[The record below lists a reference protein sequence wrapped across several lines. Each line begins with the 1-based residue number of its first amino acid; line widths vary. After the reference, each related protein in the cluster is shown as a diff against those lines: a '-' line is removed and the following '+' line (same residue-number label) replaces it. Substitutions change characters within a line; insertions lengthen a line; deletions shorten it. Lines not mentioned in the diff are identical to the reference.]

1 MLFDAY
7 ISLVRKF
14 PAGCASLY
22 GEELPGSS
30 GLWLAVDDRSCPSL
44 LFSSLP
50 TDARNDIDLRF
61 IGVQFSRDCDITID
75 NGESRSGT
83 FTIVRLEENDPDLVR
98 AFLRLLEETFCD
110 DSNAPYTN
118 RDIGERILELA
129 NLFSQLEQSQKD
141 VVGLWGE
148 LLVISESD
156 APEAAAQC
164 WCLDAKAKYDFVCDD
179 FALEV
184 KTTLRPSR
192 VHRFSLDQLRPH
204 GELEIYI
211 VSIQAVQAHGGVTV
225 SELMDRIL
233 ATITDAE
240 FRRSFF
246 SLCLIKGGED
256 IYKSAIKLQLLS
268 GGGGVAYFS
277 ASDIPVPFVDAGWP
291 ISRVKFDVCL
301 DQLRQQEGASR
312 IRLTN
317 IKPRASSA

>member
-1 MLFDAY
+1 MLFEAY
-7 ISLVRKF
+7 ISLVHKF
-14 PAGCASLY
+14 PVGCASLY
-22 GEELPGSS
+22 GEELPGSV
-30 GLWLAVDDRSCPSL
+30 GLWLAIDDQFCPSL
-44 LFSSLP
+44 LFSSLQS
-50 TDARNDIDLRF
+50 DARNDIDLRF

-75 NGESRSGT
+75 SGESKRGT
-83 FTIVRLEENDPDLVR
+83 YTIVRLEENDPDLVR

-110 DSNAPYTN
+110 YDNATYTN

-148 LLVISESD
+148 LFFISEAD
-156 APEAAAQC
+156 APESAARC

-184 KTTLRPSR
+184 KTTIRPSR

-204 GELEIYI
+204 GELAVY
-211 VSIQAVQAHGGVTV
+211 VASIQAVQAHGGVTV

-233 ATITDAE
+233 ATIADAE
-240 FRRSFF
+240 FRRSFL
-246 SLCLIKGGED
+246 SLCLLKGGED
-256 IYKSAIKLQLLS
+256 IYKSAIRLQLLPGD
-268 GGGGVAYFS
+268 GGIAYFS

-301 DQLRQQEGASR
+301 DQLQQQQGASR
-312 IRLTN
+312 IRLTSLQ
-317 IKPRASSA
+317 PRTSAE